1 MLQLWRFF
9 PQFRDFRATLGSSS
23 LLRNFSFIP
32 RLHFWCCP
40 FCSTCLFSSLSP
52 PVASL
57 VCFSCWPPSLF
68 VRMWLWGPA
77 WCSFLF
83 VPPVYPSSHLL
94 RGKEG
99 CQICVSSLR
108 FGSGLY
114 VEAEFLGGKHLG
126 YAGRDLAV
134 VPCWWSLYLCV
145 GFFLW
150 RRSCVSSPPAGGGVG
165 SFCASFGVTA
175 QRFPGAPAVF
185 RSVSCNWLPF
195 WGSTPS

>member
-1 MLQLWRFF
+1 M
-9 PQFRDFRATLGSSS
+9 
-23 LLRNFSFIP
+23 
-32 RLHFWCCP
+32 
-40 FCSTCLFSSLSP
+40 
-52 PVASL
+52 
-57 VCFSCWPPSLF
+57 CFSCWPPSLF

-77 WCSFLF
+77 WCSFMF
-83 VPPVYPSSHLL
+83 VPPVYPSSHML

-99 CQICVSSLR
+99 CQICVSSLG

-114 VEAEFLGGKHLG
+114 VEAGFLGGGNIWG

-134 VPCWWSLYLCV
+134 VPCWRSLYLCM

-165 SFCASFGVTA
+165 SSWPLLVYCSAFSWGTCG
-175 QRFPGAPAVF
+175 FPLRVMQLA
-185 RSVSCNWLPF
+185 PF